1 MQLPLPVTLPD
12 DETFD
17 SFISGGND
25 EVVSLLSCV
34 ASHSPDWRGEPALA
48 LLDAA
53 SIPLINLVGSS
64 GRGKSH
70 LLYATCHQLAAR
82 VIPHAYVNFTDVVN
96 LSPKLLEALE
106 QLPVICLDNLEAIAG
121 HAAWEEAV
129 FDLINRVSE
138 TRIGLLIV
146 AAQSGP
152 NASNVRLPDLRSRI
166 SAGLTYQ
173 LVSLN
178 DEQRG
183 EVLSSR
189 AQQRGLSLSAQALHY
204 LLNHSQRDLPSLMAL
219 LDRLDQRSLQEQKK
233 ISVALVKR
241 ELAEDTDPSAS

>member
-1 MQLPLPVTLPD
+1 MQLPLPVSLPD
-12 DETFD
+12 DETFE
-17 SFISGGND
+17 SFIPGGND
-25 EVVSLLSCV
+25 EVFALLSRI

-53 SIPLINLVGSS
+53 SIPLINLVGNS

-70 LLYATCHQLAAR
+70 LLYAMCHQLAAR
-82 VIPHAYVNFTDVVN
+82 EVPHAYVNFTDVVN
-96 LSPKLLEALE
+96 LSPKLLDALE
-106 QLPVICLDNLEAIAG
+106 QLPVICLDNIEAIEG

-138 TRIGLLIV
+138 TRIGLLVI
-146 AAQSGP
+146 AARSGP
-152 NASNVRLPDLRSRI
+152 NATGLQLPDLRSRL

-173 LVSLN
+173 LASLT

-241 ELAEDTDPSAS
+241 ELAEDSNL

>member
-1 MQLPLPVTLPD
+1 MQLPLAVTLPD
-12 DETFD
+12 DETFA
-17 SFISGGND
+17 SFVPGAND
-25 EVVSLLSCV
+25 EVYTLLSCI
-34 ASHSPDWRGEPALA
+34 AGHSPDWRGEPALA

-53 SIPLINLVGSS
+53 SIPLINVTGPS

-82 VIPHAYVNFTDVVN
+82 EIPHAYVNFADVLG
-96 LSPKLLEALE
+96 LSPKLLDALE
-106 QLPVICLDNLEAIAG
+106 QLPVICLDNLDAITGDA
-121 HAAWEEAV
+121 HWEEAV

-138 TRIGLLIV
+138 TRIGLLII
-146 AAQSGP
+146 AAQANP
-152 NASNVRLPDLRSRI
+152 NAIEVELPDLRSRL
-166 SAGLTYQ
+166 SAGLTYAMA
-173 LVSLN
+173 SLT

-183 EVLSSR
+183 EILTAR
-189 AQQRGLSLSAQALHY
+189 AQQRGLVLSAQALHY

-241 ELAEDTDPSAS
+241 ELAEDPDASH